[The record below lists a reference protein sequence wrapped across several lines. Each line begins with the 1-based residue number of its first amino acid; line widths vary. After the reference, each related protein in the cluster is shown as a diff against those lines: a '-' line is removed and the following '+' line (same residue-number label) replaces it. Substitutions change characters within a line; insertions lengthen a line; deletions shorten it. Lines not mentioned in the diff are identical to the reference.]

1 MCLSGWTM
9 GVSGASIKWLASC
22 ISYFFF
28 HRTLR
33 FCCLLQAS
41 PPCSCYYENK
51 FKYIGICSMTSPI
64 NPTKPVF
71 SVRVGLIFCLL
82 LGLMGSRQWRD
93 TMQILHTIAA
103 GQHQVNHF
111 HSFCPFLSFTRTS
124 FIHELV
130 LLYSNKISI
139 DYTSNCNK
147 TFDQYSWITLSGVP
161 MFFHS
166 PSNFNCKQ
174 AYNVKV
180 EPSSVFTESEVN
192 KGVLEK
198 AI

>member
-1 MCLSGWTM
+1 MGHRLHLTKMHFIIGCVCQDEPWEFLELLLSGWPL
-9 GVSGASIKWLASC
+9 ALAIFFSIGLLDFAA
-22 ISYFFF
+22 
-28 HRTLR
+28 
-33 FCCLLQAS
+33 CLLQAS
-41 PPCSCYYENK
+41 PPCSCYYEDK

-147 TFDQYSWITLSGVP
+147 TFDQYS
-161 MFFHS
+161 
-166 PSNFNCKQ
+166 
-174 AYNVKV
+174 
-180 EPSSVFTESEVN
+180 
-192 KGVLEK
+192 
-198 AI
+198 